1 MVAEKLNSYKKIL
14 QDDRTR
20 REQLTEISL
29 KVVLNRQTFRPLLF
43 TPLPITAIY
52 MYSRNAKNNL
62 IF

>member
-29 KVVLNRQTFRPLLF
+29 KVVLNRPTFRPLLF
-43 TPLPITAIY
+43 TPLPITAI
-52 MYSRNAKNNL
+52 NL
-62 IF
+62 NV